1 MKVFHGIVAALIIIG
16 ALNWGLV
23 GLFDFNLVAALF
35 GVDSWF
41 SNLIYILV
49 GIAGLVAIFT
59 EFAVHRTRPLPAR
72 ETTTP
77 APTPSRPATQP

>member
-1 MKVFHGIVAALIIIG
+1 MRIFHVIVVTLIIVG

-49 GIAGLVAIFT
+49 GIAGLIAIFT
-59 EFAVHRTRPLPAR
+59 EFAVHRA
-72 ETTTP
+72 TTP
-77 APTPSRPATQP
+77 AETPREATPRGRPATEG